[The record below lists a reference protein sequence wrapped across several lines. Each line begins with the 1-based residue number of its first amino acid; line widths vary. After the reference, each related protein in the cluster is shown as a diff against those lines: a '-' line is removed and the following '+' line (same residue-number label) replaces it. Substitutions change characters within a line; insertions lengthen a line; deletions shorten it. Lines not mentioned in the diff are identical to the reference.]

1 MYLKTQCIYGIRH
14 QREGGGG
21 GSIPFCKVVKLL
33 ILSAG
38 WSGGG
43 WGRLEM
49 KPAPARNKKGR
60 GALCNLPLLLLI
72 AAIQFLVIY
81 SPTLDRYMVMIT
93 SGKPGFPSLLLDGR
107 RGFKLVE
114 DESVPEPR
122 VRCDFGDPR
131 SDVCEME
138 GSIRIRGSTSE
149 VFVVTPSGGKGGN
162 FTGLIKKS
170 NNTTGIEEEGWVMQ
184 PYTRK
189 GEARVMNGIRT
200 VTVRVVPSDAAP
212 ACTVRHD
219 VPAVVY
225 SNGGYCGNYYHD
237 FNDNIIP
244 LFITSRHLGGEVQL
258 LVAQKQAW
266 WFHKYREIVDGL
278 TNYHAVDLDADAAG
292 EVRCFRRGTVG
303 LRSHKDLSIDPR
315 RAPHNLSMV
324 DFKRFLMWRYALPR
338 EHAIRT
344 DEESEDAGAGAG
356 SRRPRLLVIT
366 RRSRR
371 RFVNLDEIVALAEE
385 VGFEATA
392 SDVMSSSSSSSSKK
406 NTNNGGAGGDGD
418 GGQAR
423 MAEASALVN
432 SFDAMLAVHGSGLT
446 NLVFLPMNAVVIQVV
461 PLGRME
467 ELAMDEYGVP
477 PRDMNMRYLQYNISA
492 EESTLS
498 EVYPRAHPVFLDPM
512 PIHKQSWSLVK
523 DIYLGKQDVRI
534 NVDRFR
540 PVLQKAIRLLR

>member
-1 MYLKTQCIYGIRH
+1 M
-14 QREGGGG
+14 
-21 GSIPFCKVVKLL
+21 
-33 ILSAG
+33 
-38 WSGGG
+38 
-43 WGRLEM
+43 
-49 KPAPARNKKGR
+49 RNR
-60 GALCNLPLLLLI
+60 NAED
-72 AAIQFLVIY
+72 QF
-81 SPTLDRYMVMIT
+81 
-93 SGKPGFPSLLLDGR
+93 
-107 RGFKLVE
+107 
-114 DESVPEPR
+114 VPEPR

-138 GSIRIRGSTSE
+138 GSIRIRGSTGE
-149 VFVVTPSGGKGGN
+149 VFVVTPSGGGRGN
-162 FTGLIKKS
+162 FTFTGLGGGNVTGPGVRMNSSSS
-170 NNTTGIEEEGWVMQ
+170 NEWRMQ

-200 VTVRVVPSDAAP
+200 LTVRVVAAGEAPS
-212 ACTVRHD
+212 CTVRHD

-258 LVAQKQAW
+258 LVAQKQRW
-266 WFHKYREIVDGL
+266 WFDKYREIVDGL
-278 TNYHAVDLDADAAG
+278 TNYEAVDLDRDAAG
-292 EVRCFRRGTVG
+292 EVRCFRRATVG

-344 DEESEDAGAGAG
+344 DEEEQQPGGG
-356 SRRPRLLVIT
+356 GTGKKPRLLIIT

-385 VGFEATA
+385 VGFEVTT
-392 SDVMSSSSSSSSKK
+392 SDVMSK
-406 NTNNGGAGGDGD
+406 NKNNLVAAGGGGGKLNNGGQQDAD

-446 NLVFLPMNAVVIQVV
+446 NLVFLPMNAVVVQVV

-498 EVYPRAHPVFLDPM
+498 EMYPRAHPVFLDPM

-534 NVDRFR
+534 NINRFR
-540 PVLQKAIRLLR
+540 PVLHKAMRLLR

>member
-1 MYLKTQCIYGIRH
+1 MATSIRELKLSILYGCKAADLVCGV
-14 QREGGGG
+14 GGGG
-21 GSIPFCKVVKLL
+21 A
-33 ILSAG
+33 SA
-38 WSGGG
+38 
-43 WGRLEM
+43 EM
-49 KPAPARNKKGR
+49 KPVARNKKSR
-60 GALCNLPLLLLI
+60 GAFCNLPLLLLI
-72 AAIQFLVIY
+72 GAIQFLVIY
-81 SPTLDRYMVMIT
+81 SPTFDRYMVMLT
-93 SGKPGFPSLLLDGR
+93 TGKPGFPSLLLDGR

-114 DESVPEPR
+114 DEIIPEPR
-122 VRCDFGDPR
+122 VRCDFADPR
-131 SDVCEME
+131 SDVCELE
-138 GSIRIRGSTSE
+138 GAIRIRGSTSE
-149 VFVVTPSGGKGGN
+149 VFVITPSRAAGGGLRAN
-162 FTGLIKKS
+162 VTGLGPNGTSTNATSWRI
-170 NNTTGIEEEGWVMQ
+170 Q

-189 GEARVMNGIRT
+189 GEARVMRGVT
-200 VTVRVVPSDAAP
+200 EMTVRLVTADEAP

-258 LVAQKQAW
+258 LVAQKQRW

-278 TNYHAVDLDADAAG
+278 TNYEAVDLDKEEGG
-292 EVRCFRRGTVG
+292 EVRCFRRATVG

-315 RAPHNLSMV
+315 RAPNNLSMV

-344 DEESEDAGAGAG
+344 DEEEEPG
-356 SRRPRLLVIT
+356 RKPRLLIIT

-371 RFVNLDEIVALAEE
+371 RFVNLPEIVALAEE
-385 VGFEATA
+385 VGFEVTT
-392 SDVMSSSSSSSSKK
+392 SDVMSSKK
-406 NTNNGGAGGDGD
+406 NSADAAAAASGNVDGD

-446 NLVFLPMNAVVIQVV
+446 NLVFLPMNAVVVQVV

-467 ELAMDEYGVP
+467 GLAMDEYGVP
-477 PRDMNMRYLQYNISA
+477 PRDMNMRYLQYNITA

-498 EVYPRAHPVFLDPM
+498 EVFPRGHPVFLDPM

-523 DIYLGKQDVRI
+523 DIYLGQQDVRL
-534 NVDRFR
+534 NVRRFS
-540 PVLQKAIRLLR
+540 PVLQKAIQFLR

>member
-1 MYLKTQCIYGIRH
+1 M
-14 QREGGGG
+14 
-21 GSIPFCKVVKLL
+21 
-33 ILSAG
+33 
-38 WSGGG
+38 
-43 WGRLEM
+43 M
-49 KPAPARNKKGR
+49 
-60 GALCNLPLLLLI
+60 PLV
-72 AAIQFLVIY
+72 A
-81 SPTLDRYMVMIT
+81 
-93 SGKPGFPSLLLDGR
+93 GKPGFPSLLLDGR

-114 DESVPEPR
+114 DQFIPEPR
-122 VRCDFGDPR
+122 VRCDFADPR
-131 SDVCEME
+131 SDVCELE
-138 GSIRIRGSTSE
+138 GAIRIRGSTSE
-149 VFVVTPSGGKGGN
+149 VFVVTPGRGAN
-162 FTGLIKKS
+162 VTGLAGT
-170 NNTTGIEEEGWVMQ
+170 NGTDVDGWRIQ

-189 GEARVMNGIRT
+189 GEPRVMGGIT
-200 VTVRVVPSDAAP
+200 SLAVRVVAADEAP

-244 LFITSRHLGGEVQL
+244 LFITARHLGGEVQL

-278 TNYHAVDLDADAAG
+278 TNYEAVDLGGDPAG
-292 EVRCFRRGTVG
+292 EVRCFRAATLG

-344 DEESEDAGAGAG
+344 DEEVEQQQPG
-356 SRRPRLLVIT
+356 RRARLLVVT

-385 VGFEATA
+385 VGFEVTT
-392 SDVMSSSSSSSSKK
+392 SDVMSSSSSSARNKMKSSAAAAG
-406 NTNNGGAGGDGD
+406 GGAGAAAATTNKKKNNTAAGGGGDDAD

-467 ELAMDEYGVP
+467 KLAMDEYGVP
-477 PRDMNMRYLQYNISA
+477 PRDMNMRYLQYNITA

-498 EVYPRAHPVFLDPM
+498 ELYPRAHPVFLDPG
-512 PIHKQSWSLVK
+512 PIHKQSRSLVK

-534 NVDRFR
+534 NVRRFR
-540 PVLQKAIRLLR
+540 PVLHKAMRLLR

>member
-1 MYLKTQCIYGIRH
+1 
-14 QREGGGG
+14 
-21 GSIPFCKVVKLL
+21 
-33 ILSAG
+33 
-38 WSGGG
+38 
-43 WGRLEM
+43 M
-49 KPAPARNKKGR
+49 KPAARNKKGK
-60 GALCNLPLLLLI
+60 GAFCNLPLLLFI

-114 DESVPEPR
+114 EEFIPEPR
-122 VRCDFGDPR
+122 VRCDFADPR
-131 SDVCEME
+131 SDVCELE
-138 GSIRIRGSTSE
+138 GAIRIRGSTSE
-149 VFVVTPSGGKGGN
+149 VFVITPPRGGAN
-162 FTGLIKKS
+162 ITGVGANATSWKI
-170 NNTTGIEEEGWVMQ
+170 Q

-189 GEARVMNGIRT
+189 GETRVMNGIT
-200 VTVRVVPSDAAP
+200 EMTVRVVTADEAP

-225 SNGGYCGNYYHD
+225 SNSGYCGNYYHD

-258 LVAQKQAW
+258 LVTQKQRW
-266 WFHKYREIVDGL
+266 WFDKYREIVDGL
-278 TNYHAVDLDADAAG
+278 TNYEAVDLDKDGG
-292 EVRCFRRGTVG
+292 EVRCFRRATLG
-303 LRSHKDLSIDPR
+303 LRSHKDMSIDPR

-344 DEESEDAGAGAG
+344 DDEEVSG
-356 SRRPRLLVIT
+356 RRPRLLVIT

-385 VGFEATA
+385 VGFEVTT
-392 SDVMSSSSSSSSKK
+392 SDVMSFKKK
-406 NTNNGGAGGDGD
+406 NSTSNVAAGAAGDAD

-423 MAEASALVN
+423 MADASALVN

-446 NLVFLPMNAVVIQVV
+446 NLVFLPMNAVVVQVV
-461 PLGRME
+461 PLGRMD

-498 EVYPRAHPVFLDPM
+498 DMYPRGHPVFLDPS

-523 DIYLGKQDVRI
+523 DIYLGKQDVRLNI
-534 NVDRFR
+534 NRFR
-540 PVLQKAIRLLR
+540 PFLQKAIRLLR